1 MSQPHPSA
9 HHHHDH
15 SHGHHHHAH
24 DHSHAQPEPTHRAFH
39 PWGRT
44 IAIAFIAILSVLA
57 LGSLIGLFLGSP
69 APTPA
74 PKSPFGMGLREG
86 GAATSGLAA
95 WILDVQSQFARAM
108 NAAVKAFHADGWA
121 SLSLVALAF
130 AYGVFHA
137 AGPGHGK
144 AIIAAYAMA
153 TEKQIRGGIILSL
166 GAALLQ
172 ACVAIVIVGIFAILF
187 GATAKTMTKAANLV
201 ELASFALVACV
212 GAWLLWV
219 KSSALARIL
228 QPTPQSLNHHAHDH
242 HHHDHHH
249 HHDEACGCGHDH
261 APLPAQQA
269 TWRSMLATIVAAGIR
284 PCSGAIVV
292 LVFALSQGLFWLGV
306 LATFGMALGTFLTTA
321 LIAVFTLIAKQKAR
335 NLAGGAESRRG
346 QLVSVSFETLAAAAV
361 FCLGLVLMM
370 GVASA

>member
-1 MSQPHPSA
+1 
-9 HHHHDH
+9 
-15 SHGHHHHAH
+15 
-24 DHSHAQPEPTHRAFH
+24 
-39 PWGRT
+39 
-44 IAIAFIAILSVLA
+44 
-57 LGSLIGLFLGSP
+57 
-69 APTPA
+69 
-74 PKSPFGMGLREG
+74 MGLREG